1 MRRPIHE
8 VLQWPLW
15 VVHTYADFLNREPM
29 PEERIELGIAQLSSL
44 YLGVHRKPGSASP
57 SVSDMLL
64 GRNGWQAQVDE
75 SRYSDVDLE
84 IMRQIR
90 R

>member
-1 MRRPIHE
+1 MRCPIHE
-8 VLQWPLW
+8 VLAWPLW
-15 VVHTYADFLNREPM
+15 VVRTYAEFLQREPAV
-29 PEERIELGIAQLSSL
+29 EERLELGIAQIAQL
-44 YLGVHRKPGSASP
+44 YAACHRPKGAAAPTLH
-57 SVSDMLL
+57 DFLH
-64 GRNGWQAQVDE
+64 GRDAWADPVDE